1 MKYCFFLIFKLMK
14 AKKIL
19 AYSQIVHI
27 IVIIYINFNIKITLN
42 IVLVGLVSKL
52 FVACFYNIL
61 KFFKFC
67 IPLITNST
75 KALMILYFYLQKFLI
90 HFLMFMSKN
99 YKLDFGQMNFLFTLP
114 WFCPNTLC
122 NMFSS
127 NFFRKNFGTW
137 KIHEWFVKK
146 TTMTLVWVTF
156 VIVLAPINFLNLKV
170 QAKRNF

>member
-1 MKYCFFLIFKLMK
+1 MK

-114 WFCPNTLC
+114 
-122 NMFSS
+122 
-127 NFFRKNFGTW
+127 
-137 KIHEWFVKK
+137 
-146 TTMTLVWVTF
+146 
-156 VIVLAPINFLNLKV
+156 
-170 QAKRNF
+170 